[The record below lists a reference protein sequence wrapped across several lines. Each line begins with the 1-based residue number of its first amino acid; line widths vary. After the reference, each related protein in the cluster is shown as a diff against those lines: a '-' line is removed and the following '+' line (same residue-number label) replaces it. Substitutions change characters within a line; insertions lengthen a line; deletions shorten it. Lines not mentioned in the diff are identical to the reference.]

1 MVTLTATTMTKR
13 TTQHTIAVTLRAR
26 LMVANCFF
34 WVPSS
39 TTATIPRHRAGRMQ
53 ISMRKL
59 HPQQIRVMIESTNAA
74 IAIPLYSSPLGVT
87 VVVVATG
94 WVVTTVVTL

>member
-1 MVTLTATTMTKR
+1 M
-13 TTQHTIAVTLRAR
+13 H
-26 LMVANCFF
+26 
-34 WVPSS
+34 
-39 TTATIPRHRAGRMQ
+39 
-53 ISMRKL
+53 ISKRKL
-59 HPQQIRVMIESTNAA
+59 HPQQIRVTIERTIAA